1 MVENHN
7 PRLFG
12 KNPLIPDR
20 NRRIHSFI
28 VGKVNSHYFEIDFE
42 KQQNP
47 LLLQSAQE
55 QRNKVLETLSNVK
68 VNGERE
74 LTPDELSGLQIS
86 TYLAGTIDMI
96 YYHKLHKNEVGLSY
110 ESEELKHKIDRLL
123 GEDSEYKGFFSHN
136 RCWVNTLKFIK
147 EYALYQEG
155 AWGNSQ
161 NMYEKSSV
169 LAKTMGQSI
178 GPRLFFLPDEEDLI
192 PSHGKLSRSNLVP
205 QLIYA
210 LPISE
215 EGFTHPLQI
224 KHGHLYYN
232 HAILQAGSALKWELS
247 GIAIDGG
254 ALIFINNFIGNYKH
268 AVSNTITNMKKY
280 GINGEINTDIIWQYY
295 LDFLLLHEIGHSNF
309 YSLRKSMVLWAE
321 WLADNYMY
329 KEIISIAKE
338 KTDAERKKILL
349 MLMVQAELTKKRLK
363 DSDTTSYIRSELL
376 FLHFLIKSGLV
387 FPDDLSFNVT
397 YERLDLFTKLI
408 GSCKK
413 RAEIISE
420 EAEINSAE
428 IIRWWQTHFTT
439 SNEKES

>member
-1 MVENHN
+1 MVENCN
-7 PRLFG
+7 PRQFG

-20 NRRIHSFI
+20 NWRINSFI
-28 VGKVNSHYFEIDFE
+28 VGQVNSHYFEIDFE
-42 KQQNP
+42 KQRNP
-47 LLLQSAQE
+47 LLLQSVQE

-68 VNGERE
+68 VKGERE
-74 LTPDELSGLQIS
+74 LTPDELFGLQIS

-147 EYALYQEG
+147 EYAMYQEG
-155 AWGNSQ
+155 ARGNAQ
-161 NMYEKSSV
+161 DMYEKSSV
-169 LAKTMGQSI
+169 LAKTMAQNR
-178 GPRLFFLPDEEDLI
+178 GPRLFFLPDAEDLI
-192 PSHGKLSRSNLVP
+192 PSNGKLSRSNLVP

-232 HAILQAGSALKWELS
+232 HAILQAGSALKWEQS
-247 GIAIDGG
+247 GIAVDGG
-254 ALIFINNFIGNYKH
+254 ALIFINNFIGNYTE
-268 AVSNTITNMKKY
+268 AVSNTIRNMEKY
-280 GINGEINTDIIWQYY
+280 GMSDGINADIIWQYY

-309 YSLRKSMVLWAE
+309 YSLKKSMALWTE

-329 KEIISIAKE
+329 KEVISIAKE
-338 KTDAERKKILL
+338 KTVTERKKLLL
-349 MLMVQAELTKKRLK
+349 MLIVQAELTKKRLK
-363 DSDTTSYIRSELL
+363 DSDTTTYIRSELL
-376 FLHFLIKSGLV
+376 FFHLLMKSGLV
-387 FPDDLSFNVT
+387 IPEDLSFDVT
-397 YERLDLFTKLI
+397 DERLDSFAILI

-420 EAEINSAE
+420 EKEINSAE
-428 IIRWWQTHFTT
+428 IIRWWQTHFT
-439 SNEKES
+439 SLDEQV